1 MKKHIKSYFIAILI
15 PLAIGGLSALLTMG
29 NMDIYK
35 EINTPPLSPP
45 SFLFPI
51 VWTILYVLMGI
62 SSGMIYNTSVKATDQ
77 TKKEKALLTYAL
89 SLVFNFGWSL
99 IFFNKR
105 AYFLALVWICV
116 LLFLIAKTIYDYF
129 KINKLAAYLQIPYL
143 IWVFFATY
151 LNIGIAILN

>member
-1 MKKHIKSYFIAILI
+1 MKKYIKSYVVSVLI
-15 PLAIGGLSALLTMG
+15 PLAVGGLSALLTMG

-62 SSGMIYNTSVKATDQ
+62 SSGMIYNASVRTSDK

-89 SLVFNFGWSL
+89 SLIFNFGWSL

-105 AYFLALVWICV
+105 AFFFAFVWICV
-116 LLFLIAKTIYDYF
+116 LLFLIIKTIYEYWQ
-129 KINKLAAYLQIPYL
+129 INKLAAYLQIPYL
-143 IWVFFATY
+143 AWVLFATY